1 MAFADIDA
9 IRARAALPPETT
21 TITVEGWGDFRVQRI
36 LLEQKQEFQAAV
48 RENDGKINLAAAQG
62 LLGAAVVRPVLTDED
77 LALFWSHPD
86 YAKGLEYLITQ
97 TALWCQATPA
107 AAQEAAN
114 AAHDGFPDRADGT
127 EPSPRG
133 GVGPVRDG
141 VSPAAGAD
149 PGATTHRYD
158 SDGVPSLDG
167 VQAGATAA

>member
-21 TITVEGWGDFRVQRI
+21 VITVEGWGDFRVQRVT
-36 LLEQKQEFQAAV
+36 LAQKQEFQAAV
-48 RENDGKINLAAAQG
+48 RENDRKVNLASAQM
-62 LLGAAVVRPVLTDED
+62 LLRAAVLTPEITDED
-77 LALFWSHPD
+77 VALFWGHPD
-86 YAKGLEYLITQ
+86 YAKGLESLINQ
-97 TALWCQATPA
+97 VSDWCQATPA